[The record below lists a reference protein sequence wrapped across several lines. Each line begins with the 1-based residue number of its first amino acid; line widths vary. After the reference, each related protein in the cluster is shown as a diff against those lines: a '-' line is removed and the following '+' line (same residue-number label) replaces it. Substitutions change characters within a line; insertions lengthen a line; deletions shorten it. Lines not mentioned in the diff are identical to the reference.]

1 MGLEYYK
8 GTLELIK
15 KKKQNTR
22 LIIAEM
28 LFRATLPVE
37 PELEPRSVES

>member
-1 MGLEYYK
+1 MHLEYDK
-8 GTLELIK
+8 GTIELINK
-15 KKKQNTR
+15 KKKPR
-22 LIIAEM
+22 LIVAEM